1 LPVEGSHQPGWQ
13 QPDQLVANVVKHFSR
28 VAWRKL
34 NMSDPSQ
41 VSGQLAEQIRLACL
55 LEATARKAGNVHP
68 GAAFEH
74 LSYDDFVRS
83 AEACAPVIARA
94 AEDGVGPTVL
104 EAVRATKACCE
115 HNTNLGIILLLTP
128 LAAVPLESS
137 LADGIH
143 QVLANLTD
151 ADAAAVYEAIRLAAP
166 RGLGSS
172 DESDVSRGMPDGS
185 LLDAMKLAADR
196 DQVAAQYVT
205 DFELVLSFG
214 MPLLERSP
222 DFPSQ
227 WEQAIVRLQL
237 ELMSGSPDTDILRK
251 CGAIDTKE
259 SARRA
264 RAVISANWPHS
275 LEGRSRFREFDRWL
289 RAKQSQRNPGTTA
302 DLVTACL
309 FAALRGN
316 LITPPVEAD
325 IAQHIEL
332 IGNSTAWDVG
342 TIR

>member
-1 LPVEGSHQPGWQ
+1 
-13 QPDQLVANVVKHFSR
+13 
-28 VAWRKL
+28 
-34 NMSDPSQ
+34 MSDPTPISHN
-41 VSGQLAEQIRLACL
+41 LAEQIRLACL

-83 AEACAPVIARA
+83 AEACSPIIARA
-94 AEDGVGPTVL
+94 AENGVGSTIL
-104 EAVRATKACCE
+104 AAVRATKACCE

-128 LAAVPLESS
+128 LAAVPTDVS
-137 LADGIH
+137 LSDGVGK
-143 QVLANLTD
+143 VLANLTD
-151 ADAAAVYEAIRLAAP
+151 ADTAAVYEAIRLAAP

-172 DESDVSRGMPDGS
+172 EEADVADGGPDGS

-205 DFELVLSFG
+205 DFRLVLWFG
-214 MPLLERSP
+214 MQLLERST
-222 DFPSQ
+222 DFSSE
-227 WEQAIVRLQL
+227 WERVIVRLQL
-237 ELMSGSPDTDILRK
+237 ELMGRCPDTDILRK
-251 CGAIDTKE
+251 CGAIDAEE

-264 RAVISANWPHS
+264 KAVINANWPHS

-289 RAKQSQRNPGTTA
+289 RVRRSQRNPGTTA

-316 LITPPVEAD
+316 LITPPTEAD
-325 IAQHIEL
+325 IHRHMEQIS
-332 IGNSTAWDVG
+332 NNTAPDVG

>member
-1 LPVEGSHQPGWQ
+1 
-13 QPDQLVANVVKHFSR
+13 
-28 VAWRKL
+28 
-34 NMSDPSQ
+34 MSDPSANAAK
-41 VSGQLAEQIRLACL
+41 LADQIRLACL

-83 AEACAPVIARA
+83 AEACAPIIARA
-94 AEDGVGPTVL
+94 AEDGIGPTVL
-104 EAVRATKACCE
+104 NAVRATKACCE

-128 LAAVPLESS
+128 LVAVPPETS
-137 LADGIH
+137 LSDGIH

-151 ADAAAVYEAIRLAAP
+151 EDAAAVYEAIQLAAP

-172 DESDVSRGMPDGS
+172 GESDVADGKPDGS

-196 DQVAAQYVT
+196 DLIAAQYVT
-205 DFELVLSFG
+205 DFRLVLWFG

-222 DFPSQ
+222 DFTIR
-227 WEQAIVRLQL
+227 WEQAVVRLQL
-237 ELMSGSPDTDILRK
+237 ELMGRSPDTDIQRK
-251 CGAIDTKE
+251 CGTVDAEE

-264 RAVISANWPHS
+264 KAVISARWPHS
-275 LEGRSRFREFDRWL
+275 LEGRSRYREFDRWL

-309 FAALRGN
+309 FAALREGRIEPPDGN
-316 LITPPVEAD
+316 AIDDHA
-325 IAQHIEL
+325 EL
-332 IGNSTAWDVG
+332 IVNHPAPAVG
-342 TIR
+342 TIH